1 MFRLHRDVRFSADRS
16 PCKTRQAL
24 FCWKGADRFAG
35 GERRTAPGFSL
46 SLEPDLVVLGV
57 GMMRLGDLGRWRQ
70 ALDEA
75 GSGPRFD
82 VALAEACVTGDVEA
96 TEPDLVR
103 VPRPYPADHPRGE
116 WLRRRRVILSRGLAA
131 PSQLY
136 EATLVEWC
144 AQRLEPFAAMH
155 RWLVRHVSKGA

>member
-1 MFRLHRDVRFSADRS
+1 MTTVATTRFVGFGGDGLGVLAGLREQNTRTYFETHRDTYREQVIEPATAFVIELADRLRPIAGPGLVAEPRVDGSVFRLHRDVDA
-16 PCKTRQAL
+16 A
-24 FCWKGADRFAG
+24 
-35 GERRTAPGFSL
+35 
-46 SLEPDLVVLGV
+46 
-57 GMMRLGDLGRWRQ
+57 
-70 ALDEA
+70 
-75 GSGPRFD
+75 
-82 VALAEACVTGDVEA
+82 
-96 TEPDLVR
+96 EPDLVR

-155 RWLVRHVSKGA
+155 RWLVRHVAEGA